1 MKKKIT
7 IRDIAELA
15 QVSIGTVDRVLHKR
29 GKVSPKSLKR
39 VNDAL
44 KELQYKPNPL
54 ARSLKANK
62 THMISVLIPDPQKD
76 PYWATC
82 STEIDKVIEEYDAFD
97 IAIDMN
103 YFDPSLPD
111 LFSKSGH
118 EIIEKNPN
126 AFLFVPLFE
135 KESQSLLKV
144 LEAKQMM
151 SVTFNSL
158 PKSYNGHHVGQDLHL
173 SGRVAAKLISSFIST
188 PSKIGVIH
196 IDETFDNAIH
206 IQQKEAGFRS
216 FFKEH
221 HPEHQITVKSIALDG
236 VPETVKE
243 MVREQQIH
251 YFFVTT
257 SKTYEVAGCLE
268 SLKVNSILIGY
279 DLLPQN
285 LEYLKKGRIQFLI
298 HQAPGLQASLSLKW
312 LIEKSL
318 FEKEIPKEYFL
329 PIDIINSE
337 NYKSY
342 LSS

>member
-1 MKKKIT
+1 VKKKIT
-7 IRDIAELA
+7 IKDIAELA

-44 KELQYKPNPL
+44 KEFHYKPNPL

-62 THMISVLIPDPQKD
+62 THMISVLVPDPQKD
-76 PYWATC
+76 PYWAAC
-82 STEIDKVIEEYDAFD
+82 ATEIEKVIKEYDAFD
-97 IAIDMN
+97 VAIDIN
-103 YFDPSLPD
+103 YFDPSIPK

-118 EIIEKNPN
+118 QIIEKNPN
-126 AFLFVPLFE
+126 AFLFVPLFD
-135 KESQSLLKV
+135 KESRGLLKI
-144 LEAKQMM
+144 LEEKQII

-158 PKSYNGHHVGQDLHL
+158 PNSYNGHHVGQDLHL
-173 SGRVAAKLISSFIST
+173 SGRVAAKLMSTFISS

-221 HPEHQITVKSIALDG
+221 HPKHQITVKSIALDG
-236 VPETVKE
+236 VLETVRK
-243 MVREQQIH
+243 MVREEQIH
-251 YFFVTT
+251 CFFVTT
-257 SKTYEVAGCLE
+257 SKTYKVASCLE
-268 SLKVNSILIGY
+268 SLKTNSILIGY

-285 LEYLKKGRIQFLI
+285 LEYLKKGCIQFLI

-318 FEKEIPKEYFL
+318 FNKEIPKEYFL

-342 LSS
+342 LLP